1 MLDQALTA
9 LAAAGGAAVVQA
21 AGTDLWTGLRQA
33 VAGWFG
39 RGDAEREQA
48 ELQRLDRTAAE
59 LRSAPADEA
68 ERLRIRAEA
77 AWQARMEALL
87 ENLGEV
93 ERSRAAEELRTL
105 LAEQNARGGGP
116 TTGSGGVAVGG
127 DLDIRADGGSIAAG
141 VIH

>member
-93 ERSRAAEELRTL
+93 
-105 LAEQNARGGGP
+105 
-116 TTGSGGVAVGG
+116 
-127 DLDIRADGGSIAAG
+127 
-141 VIH
+141 